1 MALSNSSPHF
11 LSPDFIRS
19 VHFTKLRRGGYDIEE
34 VDSFLRRFVEL
45 LEVEEIGKT
54 PQDSSTS
61 ELYDPEGAAQR
72 LLAAAQRTADAVTK
86 EATGQAE
93 QLVASAEAQADN
105 IRRVVVEEARQLA
118 EQSQDD
124 LHKTLDQLNVKKGN
138 LEERCAYLE
147 GQLNAGKDQ
156 LLTIIDDMRQTI
168 EDRELSLPITEDEE
182 LDDVMGSTTV
192 AGSDSEAI
200 EIDDAPEIAM
210 IGDGSS
216 DQSFDHDL
224 SSPVDPISEID
235 DGSGNSIA
243 VDLNLVHSTEDLE
256 SWIDAAAAGAEE
268 EINKNTLENQDDIGP
283 PTQIVPITN
292 DGTSASGD
300 RFFEELR
307 DSSPHKSVLGLVDDE
322 TDAAIS
328 AFLSTEED

>member
-156 LLTIIDDMRQTI
+156 LLTIIEDMRQTI
-168 EDRELSLPITEDEE
+168 EDSELSLPISQDEG
-182 LDDVMGSTTV
+182 LDDMMKSITV
-192 AGSDSEAI
+192 VESDSEVI
-200 EIDDAPEIAM
+200 EKDEASVISMANNGSSGQSTDHDFFSPEEPVSKIDDV
-210 IGDGSS
+210 S
-216 DQSFDHDL
+216 D
-224 SSPVDPISEID
+224 
-235 DGSGNSIA
+235 NSIA
-243 VDLNLVHSTEDLE
+243 ADLSLVHSTEDLE

-268 EINKNTLENQDDIGP
+268 EINKHTLKHEDGIGP
-283 PTQIVPITN
+283 PTQIVPIAN
-292 DGTSASGD
+292 DGTSATGD

-307 DSSPHKSVLGLVDDE
+307 DSSPHESVLGLVDDE

-328 AFLSTEED
+328 AFLSIEED